1 MNSNKDYV
9 SKNYIANMDK
19 IIRQNCLKYKGLDTS
34 AKEFVPSENTI
45 KKIMNRDIKKQNELI
60 KSIEDENAFFDR
72 LEYEF
77 VQQNVWFFE

>member
-1 MNSNKDYV
+1 
-9 SKNYIANMDK
+9 MDK

-34 AKEFVPSENTI
+34 AKEFIPSENTI
-45 KKIMNRDIKKQNELI
+45 KIINEGIKKQNEI
-60 KSIEDENAFFDR
+60 TKKIQSTEDENSFFDR